1 MKALAENIVNNV
13 KQQLRQ
19 GKSAREVASNLNVSI
34 SSAIKIRNADKE
46 NIPAPKMGR
55 PSKISNETRRNM
67 ARQFNSGVLK
77 SLRDGQLMVQS
88 ADGGLVHTRTVQRLL
103 KKEGVKAYVQ
113 QKKPCLTLNHNA
125 DRLQFAK
132 AHLHW
137 TVEQWSKVMF
147 SDETTISRVGSFG
160 KKFYYSSLL
169 HKRLKPHQV
178 KGTKQGGGGK
188 IMVWG
193 CMTYH
198 GVGDASWISGRINA
212 EAYIDVLKDYVLA
225 SRDWYDM
232 DPETFIFQQDNASVH
247 TAHIV
252 KAFFAESNLT
262 VMKWPAN
269 SPDLNPIE
277 HLWSYLK
284 TQLNA
289 YKEDPKTMDELWERV
304 QEVWTKIPT
313 DYIHKL
319 YESMPRR
326 MEEVIRNRGGN
337 TKY

>member
-1 MKALAENIVNNV
+1 MRALGKQIVEDA
-13 KQQLRQ
+13 KQQLHQ
-19 GKSAREVASNLNVSI
+19 GRSVREVASNLKISV
-34 SSAIKIRNADKE
+34 SSAVKIRNINKE
-46 NIPAPKMGR
+46 NMPPPEMGR
-55 PSKISNETRRNM
+55 PSKITKETSRVL
-67 ARQFNSGVLK
+67 ARQFNNGILQ
-77 SLRDGQLMVQS
+77 SLQDGQRMVRS
-88 ADGGLVHTRTVQRLL
+88 VDGGQVHVRTVQRHLE
-103 KKEGVKAYVQ
+103 KEGLKAYVQ
-113 QKKPCLTLNHNA
+113 QKKPGLTLNHRK
-125 DRLQFAK
+125 DRYAFAK

-137 TVEQWSKVMF
+137 TVDDWRRVMF

-160 KKFYYSSLL
+160 KKFYYSTQE

-178 KGTKQGGGGK
+178 KETKQSGGGK

-198 GVGDASWISGRINA
+198 GVGDASWIPGKINA

-225 SRDWYDM
+225 SRDWYGM

-262 VMKWPAN
+262 VLEWPAN

-277 HLWSYLK
+277 NLWWYLK
-284 TQLNA
+284 RELGLYTEA
-289 YKEDPKTMDELWERV
+289 PKTLDELWERV
-304 QEVWTKIPT
+304 QDVWTKIPIS
-313 DYIHKL
+313 YIQKL
-319 YESMPRR
+319 YESMPTRIQ
-326 MEEVIRNRGGN
+326 EVIRSRGGY